1 MVWLPYLPIEKE
13 LIQMKISY
21 SWLKEFIEF
30 KHSPEEIA
38 VLLTGSG
45 LEVESVEK
53 HDLVEGGLSGIV
65 IGEVLTCEKHPDA
78 DKLSKTT
85 VDIGAGQVVPIVC
98 GAPNVAAGQK
108 VVVATIGATMY
119 PKGHEPFKIKK
130 SKIRGEAS
138 EGMICAE
145 DELGLG
151 NSHDG
156 ILVLDTQLPN
166 GTPAAEY
173 FSLESD
179 YVLEIGLTPNRGDA
193 ASHFGVARDLKALIN
208 SPIELKDFAIKP
220 ASQKVAFNVEVQ
232 NPEACLRYCG
242 VVITGITVSESPEWL
257 KNRLLA
263 IGLSPI
269 NNVVDITNYILH
281 DLGQPL
287 HAFDL
292 EKVKGNKIVVRNTE
306 PGSQFTTLDGV
317 NRTLVGTDLVIAN
330 AEEAMCLAGVFGG
343 KDSGVSDS
351 SKAIFLESACF
362 SPDAVRKSSTV
373 HGIKT
378 DSSFRFERGTD
389 PQMPPYALAKAVALI
404 TELAGGEVA
413 SEVFDIYPTQVE
425 LAKVSTSLARINKL
439 IGKEIPAETVLSI
452 LSNLDIKVLTNTSD
466 LLELEI
472 PAYRTDVKRE
482 ADIVEEVIRIY
493 GYDNIEIPEKI
504 STDFLA
510 DFPANDPDK
519 IKSIIGQLLSSNGF
533 NEILTNSL
541 TKPEYSNLLKL
552 QETDVVV
559 LNKLS
564 EDLGVMRQSL
574 LFSGLEVINYNTNR
588 KQKDLRLFE
597 FGKVYSKA
605 EQGYKESE
613 RLVLL
618 IAGNKSSESWSE
630 KSQSADFYNLKA
642 DVHRVLEK
650 LNMLPDASD
659 LANKEE
665 LKYGLTYK
673 LRGTEIVSFGL
684 VKEKLAKA
692 IDIKQAVWYA
702 EFNIEFLIKKYKST
716 VKFEEVSKFPE
727 VRRDLSLVLDK
738 NVTFDQIR
746 ILAESKE
753 RKLLKSMNTFDV
765 YEGQHIGEGKKS
777 YSISFMLQDKDKTL
791 TDAVI
796 DQTMDKLIAL
806 FEKELGAII
815 RK

>member
-1 MVWLPYLPIEKE
+1 
-13 LIQMKISY
+13 MKISY
-21 SWLKEFIEF
+21 SWLKDFIEF
-30 KHSPEEIA
+30 NQSPEEVA
-38 VLLTGSG
+38 ALLTGSG
-45 LEVESVEK
+45 LEVEAVEQ

-85 VDIGAGQVVPIVC
+85 VDIGGGQIVPIVC

-108 VVVATIGATMY
+108 VIVATTGATMY
-119 PKGHEPFKIKK
+119 PKGQEPFKIKK
-130 SKIRGEAS
+130 SKIRGEVS

-173 FSLESD
+173 FSLASD

-208 SPIELKDFAIKP
+208 SPVVLKDFAIQSTSANGDFK
-220 ASQKVAFNVEVQ
+220 VEVQ
-232 NPEACLRYCG
+232 NPQACIRYCG
-242 VVITGITVSESPEWL
+242 VVISGITISESPEWL

-292 EKVKGNKIVVRNTE
+292 DKVIGNKIIVRNAE
-306 PGSQFTTLDGV
+306 QNSPFTTLDGV
-317 NRTLVGTDLVIAN
+317 NRKLVNTDLVIAN
-330 AEEAMCLAGVFGG
+330 TNEAMCLAGVFGG
-343 KDSGVSDS
+343 KDSGVSNTT
-351 SKAIFLESACF
+351 KGIFLESACF

-389 PQMPPYALAKAVALI
+389 PNMPPYALAKAVSMVL
-404 TELAGGEVA
+404 ELAGGEIN
-413 SEVFDIYPTQVE
+413 SEVFDIYPNKVE
-425 LAKVSTSLARINKL
+425 LAKVTTSYSRINKL
-439 IGKEIPAETVLSI
+439 IGKEISAETILSI
-452 LSNLDIKVLTNTSD
+452 LKNLDIKVLPSESD

-472 PAYRTDVKRE
+472 PAYRIDVKRE
-482 ADIVEEVIRIY
+482 ADIIEEIIRIY

-519 IKSIIGQLLSSNGF
+519 IKSKIGQLLASIGF
-533 NEILTNSL
+533 SEILTNSL
-541 TKPEYSNLLKL
+541 TKPEYSNLLKI
-552 QETDVVV
+552 QDSDVVI

-574 LFSGLEVINYNTNR
+574 LFSGLEVINYNLNR
-588 KQKDLRLFE
+588 KQKDLGLFE
-597 FGKVYSKA
+597 FGKIYTKT
-605 EQGYKESE
+605 EEGYKESDK
-613 RLVLL
+613 LVLF
-618 IAGNKSSESWSE
+618 IAGNKSHETWNE
-630 KSQSADFYNLKA
+630 KSQSTDFYDLKSV
-642 DVHRVLEK
+642 VHRILEK
-650 LNMLPDASD
+650 INMLPDSSE

-673 LRGTEIVSFGL
+673 LRGTEIVNFGL
-684 VKEKLAKA
+684 IKEKLAKTV
-692 IDIKQAVWYA
+692 DIKQAVWYA
-702 EFNIEFLIKKYKST
+702 EFNIEFLIKKYKSV

-738 NVTFDQIR
+738 NITFDQIR
-746 ILAESKE
+746 VLAESKE

-765 YEGQHIGEGKKS
+765 YEGPHIGEGKKS

-791 TDAVI
+791 TDILI
-796 DQTMDKLIAL
+796 DQTMDKLVAL